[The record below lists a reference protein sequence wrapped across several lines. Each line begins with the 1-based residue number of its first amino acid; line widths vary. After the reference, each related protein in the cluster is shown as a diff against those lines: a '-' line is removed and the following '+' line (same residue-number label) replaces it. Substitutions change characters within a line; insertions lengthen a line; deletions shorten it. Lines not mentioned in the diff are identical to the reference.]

1 MGLNEEIL
9 LWLEKARPRE
19 GDLMPCPFSLTQ
31 TPTISFFFVNSSL
44 AACVCVCLAVFNINV
59 FFFFQLSPS
68 NHAFSSRFV
77 YRLPHAMEK
86 EAIAPNGDGII
97 ANYH

>member
-1 MGLNEEIL
+1 MVRKSAAKRGRLNALSL
-9 LWLEKARPRE
+9 LSHSNTYNL
-19 GDLMPCPFSLTQ
+19 
-31 TPTISFFFVNSSL
+31 IFFVNSSL

-97 ANYH
+97 AN